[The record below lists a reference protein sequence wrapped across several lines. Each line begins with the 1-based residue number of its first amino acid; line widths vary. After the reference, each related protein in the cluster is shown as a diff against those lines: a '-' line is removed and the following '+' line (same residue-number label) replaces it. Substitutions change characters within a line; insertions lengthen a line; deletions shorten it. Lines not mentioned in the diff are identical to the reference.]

1 MCVKIEILYHF
12 LCHVKKNK
20 LNLIYK
26 AFKKLYLKRM
36 DENWKLYFNIS
47 WKIEKYLID
56 MLIKKEYVIGKIY
69 TFINVYIKYK
79 IVI

>member
-20 LNLIYK
+20 LNLTYK

-36 DENWKLYFNIS
+36 DEN
-47 WKIEKYLID
+47 
-56 MLIKKEYVIGKIY
+56 
-69 TFINVYIKYK
+69 
-79 IVI
+79 

>member
-36 DENWKLYFNIS
+36 DEN
-47 WKIEKYLID
+47 
-56 MLIKKEYVIGKIY
+56 
-69 TFINVYIKYK
+69 
-79 IVI
+79 